1 MRKFVI
7 LDRDGVINRVTRGEY
22 ITSPEMIDL
31 LPGTARAIAR
41 LNAQGYSIIV
51 VSNQQCVAL
60 GLLTHE
66 GLDLVSESLR
76 AVLRCESAHIEEFF
90 YCTHLKSAACECRKP
105 QPGLLLE
112 AQRRFGFD
120 LSSTYFVGDMYSD
133 VMTAKN
139 AGCRSI
145 FTLGGLDDELHRRGD
160 PFPHPPEFIARDLAD
175 AVAYI
180 LSKDNPAQVTRAAR
194 G

>member
-1 MRKFVI
+1 MNKYVV

-31 LPGTARAIAR
+31 LPGAARAIAQ
-41 LNAQGYSIIV
+41 LNAQGYAVIV

-60 GLLTHE
+60 GLLTQK

-76 AVLRCESAHIEEFF
+76 AVLRSEGATIEEFF
-90 YCTHLKSAACECRKP
+90 YCTHLKTAACECRKP

-120 LSSTYFVGDMYSD
+120 LAATYFVGDMFSD
-133 VMTAKN
+133 VVTAKN

-145 FTLGGLDDELHRRGD
+145 FTLGGLDDELHKRGE
-160 PFPHPPEFIARDLAD
+160 PFPHMPEYIARDLAD

-180 LSKDNPAQVTRAAR
+180 LAKDQIEA
-194 G
+194 